1 MSNAARNIEP
11 ELPRLA
17 PSFEALYADHYD
29 FLWRCA
35 LRLGAEP
42 KDVEDV
48 VQEVFM
54 IALRRYD
61 QTQFQVGAARPSTW
75 LFAILH
81 NVLRNH
87 ARGERRRR
95 ARLEAVAVT
104 EQGQVGSDLQAKS
117 SLGLR
122 LLDEFLADLDPDRR
136 AVFVLADLE
145 GMRGPEI
152 ASALGLNP
160 NTVRS
165 RLRGARQAFSACF
178 EHEGEQIVA
187 AAANVAAPAEVRS
200 RGLALLALPGL
211 APSTVSTVGV
221 WGFLASLRGLATI
234 AALTIVS
241 MGAVAIVQARQRES
255 AGDGAFEAS
264 SRERVSTST
273 PVSSASEAR
282 LDEAHAPIVIEAP
295 SVAPVVKSESGLRNK
310 PTVRSVDSS
319 EALALLERA
328 RAAMKAGDA
337 AAALALIEGQAGWP
351 AALDAH
357 RVALEIGALCRIEQP
372 QRARARAQAWQQA
385 HAGESTAVSLV
396 PPCWNDDNTSSEG
409 GHEVDDED
417 QDDDDNH
424 PVERARVDG

>member
-61 QTQFQVGAARPSTW
+61 QTQFQAGGARPSTW

-95 ARLEAVAVT
+95 ARLEAVAVAVT

-178 EHEGEQIVA
+178 EHDGEQIVA

-200 RGLALLALPGL
+200 RGLALLALPGV
-211 APSTVSTVGV
+211 ASNTVGTAGV
-221 WGFLASLRGLATI
+221 WGWLASLRGLATI
-234 AALTIVS
+234 AVLTAVS
-241 MGAVAIVQARQRES
+241 VGVVAIVQARPRES
-255 AGDGAFEAS
+255 AVRGGVDAS
-264 SRERVSTST
+264 EREGVSTSIST
-273 PVSSASEAR
+273 ASAAE
-282 LDEAHAPIVIEAP
+282 LDEPLAPIVIDAGP
-295 SVAPVVKSESGLRNK
+295 TAPVVKPGSRDRQDASTPVK
-310 PTVRSVDSS
+310 SISSS

-372 QRARARAQAWQQA
+372 QRARARAQAWQQT

-396 PPCWNDDNTSSEG
+396 PPCWIDDNTSSEG
-409 GHEVDDED
+409 GHE
-417 QDDDDNH
+417 
-424 PVERARVDG
+424 RVKAPASTSEE

>member
-1 MSNAARNIEP
+1 MSIAARNIER
-11 ELPRLA
+11 ELPRLT

-35 LRLGAEP
+35 LRLGAAP
-42 KDVEDV
+42 KDVEDI
-48 VQEVFM
+48 VQEAFM

-61 QTQFQVGAARPSTW
+61 QTQFTSEGARPSTW

-104 EQGQVGSDLQAKS
+104 EQNRVGSELQAKS

-136 AVFVLADLE
+136 TVFVLADLE

-152 ASALGLNP
+152 AHALGLNH

-178 EHEGEQIVA
+178 EHDGEQVVA
-187 AAANVAAPAEVRS
+187 EAANVGAPAEVRS
-200 RGLALLALPGL
+200 RGLALLALP
-211 APSTVSTVGV
+211 STPWVSVSGAGA
-221 WGFLASLRGLATI
+221 WGWLSSLRGL
-234 AALTIVS
+234 
-241 MGAVAIVQARQRES
+241 VAIGTLTVAGVVAVVVSVKGQPRES
-255 AGDGAFEAS
+255 SALEQAEVIADQAEPAP
-264 SRERVSTST
+264 T
-273 PVSSASEAR
+273 PTPTVGEAR
-282 LDEAHAPIVIEAP
+282 TDDEPAAIVIEAG
-295 SVAPVVKSESGLRNK
+295 PVRAK
-310 PTVRSVDSS
+310 PTNPPAKSISSS

-328 RAAMKAGDA
+328 RAAMKDGDA
-337 AAALALIEGQAGWP
+337 AAALALIEGQEGWP
-351 AALDAH
+351 ATLDAH

-372 QRARARAQAWQQA
+372 QRARARAQAWQQT
-385 HAGESTAVSLV
+385 HADQSTAVSLV
-396 PPCWNDDNTSSEG
+396 PPCWNDDNTSPEG
-409 GHEVDDED
+409 GHRMQE
-417 QDDDDNH
+417 
-424 PVERARVDG
+424 

>member
-1 MSNAARNIEP
+1 MSIGVRNIEH
-11 ELPRLA
+11 ELPRLT
-17 PSFEALYADHYD
+17 PSFEALYAEHYD

-48 VQEVFM
+48 VQEAFM

-61 QTQFQVGAARPSTW
+61 ETDFSSGGARPSTW

-87 ARGERRRR
+87 TRGERRRR
-95 ARLEAVAVT
+95 ARLETVALT
-104 EQGQVGSDLQAKS
+104 EQTRMASDLQTKS

-136 AVFVLADLE
+136 TVFVLADLE

-152 ASALGLNP
+152 AHALGLNP

-178 EHEGEQIVA
+178 EHEGEQLVA
-187 AAANVAAPAEVRS
+187 EAANVAAPAEARS
-200 RGLALLALPGL
+200 RGLVLLALPGTSW
-211 APSTVSTVGV
+211 ASTSGAGA
-221 WGFLASLRGLATI
+221 WGWLSSLRGLAVIGSLTVAGVAVI
-234 AALTIVS
+234 AS
-241 MGAVAIVQARQRES
+241 VQGPPRES
-255 AGDGAFEAS
+255 RTVDEAAS
-264 SRERVSTST
+264 IADAPE
-273 PVSSASEAR
+273 PMPIASEAR
-282 LDEAHAPIVIEAP
+282 HDDETAAIVIEAKP
-295 SVAPVVKSESGLRNK
+295 ARASSHGREDLPDPVS
-310 PTVRSVDSS
+310 SS

-328 RAAMKAGDA
+328 RAAMKDGDA
-337 AAALALIEGQAGWP
+337 ATALALIEGQRGWP

-357 RVALEIGALCRIEQP
+357 RIALEIGALCRMGES
-372 QRARARAQAWQQA
+372 QRARARAHAWQQT
-385 HAGESTAVSLV
+385 HEDESTAVSLV

-409 GHEVDDED
+409 GHPK
-417 QDDDDNH
+417 Q
-424 PVERARVDG
+424 

>member
-1 MSNAARNIEP
+1 MSIAARNIEP
-11 ELPRLA
+11 EPARLT

-42 KDVEDV
+42 KDVEDI

-61 QTQFQVGAARPSTW
+61 HTEFTRDGARPSTW

-104 EQGQVGSDLQAKS
+104 EQTRVASDLQAKS

-136 AVFVLADLE
+136 TVFVLADLE

-152 ASALGLNP
+152 AHALGLNP

-165 RLRGARQAFSACF
+165 RLRAARQAFAVCF
-178 EHEGEQIVA
+178 EHEGEQVVA
-187 AAANVAAPAEVRS
+187 EAANVAAPVEVRS
-200 RGLALLALPGL
+200 RGLALLALPGGSSGT
-211 APSTVSTVGV
+211 AGSVGV
-221 WGFLASLRGLATI
+221 WGWLSSLRGLATI
-234 AALTIVS
+234 ALLTAVS
-241 MGAVAIVQARQRES
+241 VAVVAIVQGQPRES
-255 AGDGAFEAS
+255 SGLEPVEAS
-264 SRERVSTST
+264 SSAPERSSR
-273 PVSSASEAR
+273 SSASAGEAR
-282 LDEAHAPIVIEAP
+282 REHEPAPIVIEAGP
-295 SVAPVVKSESGLRNK
+295 KPGDLPVKREASSQSRQHN
-310 PTVRSVDSS
+310 PTPISSISSS
-319 EALALLERA
+319 EALAVLERA
-328 RAAMKAGDA
+328 RAAMKDGDA
-337 AAALALIEGQAGWP
+337 NAALALIENQAGWP

-357 RVALEIGALCRIEQP
+357 RVALEIGALCRIGAS
-372 QRARARAQAWQQA
+372 QRARARAQAWQQT
-385 HAGESTAVSLV
+385 HDDSRTAVSLV
-396 PPCWNDDNTSSEG
+396 PPCWIDDNTSPEG
-409 GHEVDDED
+409 GH
-417 QDDDDNH
+417 
-424 PVERARVDG
+424 P

>member
-1 MSNAARNIEP
+1 MSIAVRNVER
-11 ELPRLA
+11 EVPRLT

-42 KDVEDV
+42 KDVEDI

-54 IALRRYD
+54 IALRHYD
-61 QTQFQVGAARPSTW
+61 QTEFTSEGARPSTW

-104 EQGQVGSDLQAKS
+104 EQTRVASDLQAKS
-117 SLGLR
+117 SLGQR

-152 ASALGLNP
+152 AHALGLNP

-178 EHEGEQIVA
+178 EHEGEQVVA
-187 AAANVAAPAEVRS
+187 EAANVAAPAEVRT
-200 RGLALLALPGL
+200 RGLALLALPGKPWET
-211 APSTVSTVGV
+211 ASGAGV
-221 WGFLASLRGLATI
+221 WWRLSSLRGLA
-234 AALTIVS
+234 ALGSVTVA
-241 MGAVAIVQARQRES
+241 GVVAVVVGVQGQPRESSAREEAGAIVGQSERS
-255 AGDGAFEAS
+255 PMPTPMPTPIAGE
-264 SRERVSTST
+264 ERHD
-273 PVSSASEAR
+273 
-282 LDEAHAPIVIEAP
+282 DEAVPIVVEAGQP
-295 SVAPVVKSESGLRNK
+295 ATKTTQLPAPAKSIS
-310 PTVRSVDSS
+310 SS

-328 RAAMKAGDA
+328 RAAMKEGDA
-337 AAALALIEGQAGWP
+337 ATALALIAGHEGWP
-351 AALDAH
+351 TALDAH
-357 RVALEIGALCRIEQP
+357 RVALEIGALCRIGAS
-372 QRARARAQAWQQA
+372 QRARARAQEWQQT
-385 HAGESTAVSLV
+385 HEGDSTAVSLV
-396 PPCWNDDNTSSEG
+396 PPCWNDDNTSPEG
-409 GHEVDDED
+409 GHPMVKATTSAIEE
-417 QDDDDNH
+417 
-424 PVERARVDG
+424 